1 MLTKTSMIAVA
12 ALLVAGV
19 APAHA
24 KMDCNKEFQDFYL
37 RIHGSG
43 AARLAGDKL
52 ADVMRQSVRAYD
64 ACQSGDDIT
73 PRGIWDKLLA
83 EMPK

>member
-1 MLTKTSMIAVA
+1 MMTKSSMIAAA
-12 ALLVAGV
+12 ALLVAGI

-24 KMDCNKEFQDFYL
+24 KLDCNKEFQDFYL
-37 RIHGSG
+37 RIHSSG
-43 AARLAGDKL
+43 AAQLGGDKL
-52 ADVMRQSVRAYD
+52 AEISRQSVRAYD

-83 EMPK
+83 DMKK

>member
-1 MLTKTSMIAVA
+1 MMTKSSMIAAA
-12 ALLVAGV
+12 ALLVAGI

-24 KMDCNKEFQDFYL
+24 KLDCNKEFQDFYL

-43 AARLAGDKL
+43 AAQLGGDKL
-52 ADVMRQSVRAYD
+52 AEISRQSVRAYD

-83 EMPK
+83 DMKK